1 MKNLVLSFLF
11 IALTSCGQASAP
23 SPETSEKIEAVKI
36 VESNTEIRLK
46 VEGMVCAVGCA
57 GVIQEAIAA
66 AEGVGECRV
75 DFEQGRALVAYDSLQ
90 TSSAEIISVIEEL
103 ADGQYSASHI

>member
-1 MKNLVLSFLF
+1 
-11 IALTSCGQASAP
+11 
-23 SPETSEKIEAVKI
+23 
-36 VESNTEIRLK
+36 
-46 VEGMVCAVGCA
+46 MVCAVGCA

-66 AEGVGECRV
+66 AKGVGECRV

-103 ADGQYSASHI
+103 ADGQYSASYI

>member
-1 MKNLVLSFLF
+1 MKNLVFSVLF
-11 IALTSCGQASAP
+11 TGLMSCGQTSAP
-23 SPETSEKIEAVKI
+23 GPEVAVENKAPKI
-36 VESNTEIRLK
+36 VQSNTEIRLK

-57 GVIQEAIAA
+57 RVIQEAIAA